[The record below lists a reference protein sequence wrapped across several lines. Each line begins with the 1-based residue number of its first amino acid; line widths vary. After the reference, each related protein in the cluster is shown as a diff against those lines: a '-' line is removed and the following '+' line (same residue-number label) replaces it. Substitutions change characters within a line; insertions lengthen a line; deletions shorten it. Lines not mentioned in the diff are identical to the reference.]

1 MNSFILYHQC
11 GVTSRFIYIMDV
23 YSEQKVILTPK
34 KLKNQVA
41 SLS

>member
-11 GVTSRFIYIMDV
+11 GVTSRFTYIMDA
-23 YSEQKVILTPK
+23 YSEKEVNLTPK